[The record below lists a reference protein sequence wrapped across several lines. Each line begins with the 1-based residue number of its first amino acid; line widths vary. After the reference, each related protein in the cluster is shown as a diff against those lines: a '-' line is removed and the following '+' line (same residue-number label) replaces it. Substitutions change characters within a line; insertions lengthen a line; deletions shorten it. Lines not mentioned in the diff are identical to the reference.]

1 MYELVILGFLMQMPY
16 HGYLIAKIIN
26 DMIGPFARLSNGR
39 LYPLLAKLEQE
50 GLIEAASEEA
60 VPAPLRA
67 ERDRQHHSYQITD
80 AGRQR
85 FHELMMDTTSNP
97 GEYRRIFWFKL
108 PNLHWLEPAERLYL
122 LDHYINFCQTHLF
135 HLTTERRDLE
145 RKAAQIDIMSAEQ
158 LEATLEA
165 MRITQDQWRLEL
177 DSTRVWREREL
188 AKIEKQ
194 QHQQQPQ
201 GMQTE
206 THDSQVPPSPNG
218 RRRRP
223 PT

>member
-50 GLIEAASEEA
+50 GLIQAAPGEA
-60 VPAPLRA
+60 VPAPLRP
-67 ERDRQHHSYQITD
+67 ERDRQHHSYQITE

-122 LDHYINFCQTHLF
+122 LDHYVNFCQTHLF
-135 HLTTERRDLE
+135 HLANERRDLE
-145 RKAAQIDIMSAEQ
+145 SKATKIDIMSAEQ
-158 LEATLEA
+158 LEASLEA
-165 MRITQDQWRLEL
+165 MRIIQDQWQLEL
-177 DSTRVWREREL
+177 DSTRAWRQREL

-194 QHQQQPQ
+194 QQSE
-201 GMQTE
+201 GIQTE
-206 THDSQVPPSPNG
+206 TDDSHAPPSPNG
-218 RRRRP
+218 RRQKP
-223 PT
+223 PI

>member
-1 MYELVILGFLMQMPY
+1 MYELVILGFLMRMPY

-26 DMIGPFARLSNGR
+26 DMIGPFARMSNGR

-50 GLIEAASEEA
+50 GLISPAPEEA
-60 VPAPLRA
+60 VPAPLRPA
-67 ERDRQHHSYQITD
+67 RDRQHHSYQITE

-135 HLTTERRDLE
+135 HLDTERRDLE
-145 RKAAQIDIMSAEQ
+145 RKAAQIDIMSPEQ
-158 LEATLEA
+158 LEASLEA
-165 MRITQDQWRLEL
+165 MRIIRDQWQLEL
-177 DSTRVWREREL
+177 DSTRAWRDREI
-188 AKIEKQ
+188 ARIENL
-194 QHQQQPQ
+194 QPQ
-201 GMQTE
+201 EEQSSQE
-206 THDSQVPPSPNG
+206 RADDSKAPPSPNG
-218 RRRRP
+218 KRRRP
-223 PT
+223 PV